1 VDPYYDWYMD
11 GESFKR
17 FITDK
22 YGSLTVARRN
32 IKFFRSNYVSDDS
45 MITTTAYAA
54 LSTNQKRFWA
64 PVTGM
69 TNNVIR
75 YERKKEDVIF
85 QTNKIQQ
92 GSISLVGNT
101 SFANNE
107 YVYQTNGG
115 VTVSSGTVTFAN
127 SSVCIISNIGGTIST
142 SYNLKGGDSGANATL
157 SSITTLS
164 TVIDT
169 DIQSYFESVSYF
181 DYENEVNEQKRNIRL
196 IDVAYVSAIE
206 REFKQLLS
214 S

>member
-1 VDPYYDWYMD
+1 M
-11 GESFKR
+11 
-17 FITDK
+17 
-22 YGSLTVARRN
+22 
-32 IKFFRSNYVSDDS
+32 
-45 MITTTAYAA
+45 
-54 LSTNQKRFWA
+54 
-64 PVTGM
+64 
-69 TNNVIR
+69 
-75 YERKKEDVIF
+75 
-85 QTNKIQQ
+85 
-92 GSISLVGNT
+92 
-101 SFANNE
+101 
-107 YVYQTNGG
+107 
-115 VTVSSGTVTFAN
+115 TFAN